1 MESKVTIKDVQFVC
15 ETINIDLLGYEMEE
29 VLRRYNEWEDYDQ
42 NYGDNWSL
50 AVENFIYQ
58 ILSEKQRI

>member
-15 ETINIDLLGYEMEE
+15 ETIEVHLLEYEMEE
-29 VLRRYNEWEDYDQ
+29 VLRRYNDWEDSDE
-42 NYGDNWSL
+42 NDGDNWSL

-58 ILSEKQRI
+58 ILHEKQRI